1 MRPMDVSRVRGVRL
15 LQWVML
21 LALCAAPVSAQDF
34 RGSIIGRVNDSSG
47 ARLPGATVTATNTA
61 TNVGSTTTT
70 NNDGSYSILYLT
82 PGTYTVAVELAG
94 FKRIVRDA
102 VEVRI
107 GDRLTLDF
115 ALDLGRLEETVSV
128 RAESPLLN
136 LANASAGQ
144 VIDEKRISLM
154 PLSDGNPFVLSRL
167 VPGVAYTGDLK
178 FSRPFDNGGTSSIN
192 ADGSTGG
199 NEFTLD
205 GSPNMA
211 NGRRVAFVPP
221 AGAVQEFKVQTASF
235 DAADGHT
242 AGAMVNVTLKSGTNA
257 LKGESYYY
265 LRDESLS
272 ATDFFVNKS
281 GGTKPALDYKRF
293 GGSLGGPVRIPG
305 VFDGHDRTF
314 FFGALEW
321 LYDRFPEPGPQTVP
335 TAAMR
340 NGDFSALLAQ
350 GIVIYDPATAQPANG
365 RVARTAF
372 PGNIIPTN
380 RLNSIARNVLS
391 YYPESNQPGD
401 ASGRDNYFSVNP
413 RTDDFYSIST
423 RVDHRLT
430 DKQQIFVRY
439 TRNDRRE
446 SRGAIFGDVNAVVP
460 TGNFLFRKNDGVTAD
475 HVYTMSSKSLLNVRG
490 GWQRF
495 GEPNIRQHEGL
506 FDPATLGFSPA
517 VLGQFGG
524 AQYFPHFDF
533 DTLSDIGDNLAGN
546 TTHSIYSFQPT
557 YTRMMGKHSVKTG
570 YDMRLYRE
578 FGANAGRQAGDY
590 LIRNN
595 AAFTRQLDNSTSQ
608 NWQDVASFLVG
619 LPTGGSIEVNGTR
632 LNSTWYHGVFVQDD
646 WRLSNKL
653 TVNLGLRYEYEGAT
667 TDSENR
673 NVRGFDPSATLS
685 ITSAAEAAYA
695 ANPIPQVPV
704 SAFRVRGGLQFA
716 TDDQRGF
723 WNADGNNIQPRA
735 GFAYQLDQQTVL
747 RGGIGVYT
755 VPFIIAGNFQPGF
768 SQTTSLVP
776 TLDRGLT
783 FPATLSNPFPDGV
796 LAPSG
801 SSRGPDTLLAQDI
814 SRYAPLDL
822 KNSQNMRYTVNL
834 QRELP
839 GQWLLE
845 VAYAGS
851 RGWDLTTGGGG
862 AAGEID
868 FNAIPVQY
876 LSTSPVRDQATIDF
890 LAQLVT
896 NPFVNLIPGTGSN
909 GATIARSQ
917 LLRPYPQFGN
927 VRSFDDDG
935 TSEYNSAQ
943 AKIEKR
949 FTRGYTVLAAYTWSK
964 FTERVFKL
972 NPSDSGYENRLSEFD
987 VPHRVALSGI
997 WEVPFGNG
1005 RRWASGA
1012 SGISN
1017 ALIGGWSLQAIGQF
1031 QSGRPISFH
1040 DRNAYFNGDLAA
1052 LKSDYSGDSNQPVFD
1067 ISGFYFH
1074 DAAVQTNGVD
1084 DPTKQR
1090 ADSRIRLANNVRYF
1104 PSRIPGLRGQ
1114 GLNLWDISIVK
1125 QVPINGRVRAQFNVE
1140 FLNAF
1145 NHPVFNNPGTDP
1157 TAADFGKVTSQNNLP
1172 RDIQLAAKIVF

>member
-1 MRPMDVSRVRGVRL
+1 M
-15 LQWVML
+15 
-21 LALCAAPVSAQDF
+21 
-34 RGSIIGRVNDSSG
+34 
-47 ARLPGATVTATNTA
+47 
-61 TNVGSTTTT
+61 
-70 NNDGSYSILYLT
+70 
-82 PGTYTVAVELAG
+82 AG
-94 FKRIVRDA
+94 C
-102 VEVRI
+102 
-107 GDRLTLDF
+107 
-115 ALDLGRLEETVSV
+115 S
-128 RAESPLLN
+128 
-136 LANASAGQ
+136 
-144 VIDEKRISLM
+144 
-154 PLSDGNPFVLSRL
+154 
-167 VPGVAYTGDLK
+167 
-178 FSRPFDNGGTSSIN
+178 SRPTTS
-192 ADGSTGG
+192 
-199 NEFTLD
+199 
-205 GSPNMA
+205 
-211 NGRRVAFVPP
+211 
-221 AGAVQEFKVQTASF
+221 
-235 DAADGHT
+235 
-242 AGAMVNVTLKSGTNA
+242 
-257 LKGESYYY
+257 
-265 LRDESLS
+265 
-272 ATDFFVNKS
+272 
-281 GGTKPALDYKRF
+281 
-293 GGSLGGPVRIPG
+293 
-305 VFDGHDRTF
+305 
-314 FFGALEW
+314 
-321 LYDRFPEPGPQTVP
+321 
-335 TAAMR
+335 
-340 NGDFSALLAQ
+340 
-350 GIVIYDPATAQPANG
+350 
-365 RVARTAF
+365 
-372 PGNIIPTN
+372 
-380 RLNSIARNVLS
+380 
-391 YYPESNQPGD
+391 
-401 ASGRDNYFSVNP
+401 
-413 RTDDFYSIST
+413 
-423 RVDHRLT
+423 
-430 DKQQIFVRY
+430 
-439 TRNDRRE
+439 
-446 SRGAIFGDVNAVVP
+446 
-460 TGNFLFRKNDGVTAD
+460 
-475 HVYTMSSKSLLNVRG
+475 
-490 GWQRF
+490 
-495 GEPNIRQHEGL
+495 
-506 FDPATLGFSPA
+506 
-517 VLGQFGG
+517 
-524 AQYFPHFDF
+524 
-533 DTLSDIGDNLAGN
+533 
-546 TTHSIYSFQPT
+546 
-557 YTRMMGKHSVKTG
+557 
-570 YDMRLYRE
+570 
-578 FGANAGRQAGDY
+578 
-590 LIRNN
+590 
-595 AAFTRQLDNSTSQ
+595 
-608 NWQDVASFLVG
+608 
-619 LPTGGSIEVNGTR
+619 
-632 LNSTWYHGVFVQDD
+632 
-646 WRLSNKL
+646 
-653 TVNLGLRYEYEGAT
+653 
-667 TDSENR
+667 
-673 NVRGFDPSATLS
+673 
-685 ITSAAEAAYA
+685 
-695 ANPIPQVPV
+695 
-704 SAFRVRGGLQFA
+704 
-716 TDDQRGF
+716 RGF
-723 WNADGNNIQPRA
+723 WNADSNNIQPRA

-801 SSRGPDTLLAQDI
+801 SSLGPNTLLAQDI
-814 SRYAPLDL
+814 SRFAPLDL
-822 KNSQNMRYTVNL
+822 NNSQNMRYTVNL

-896 NPFVNLIPGTGSN
+896 NPFANLIPGTGSN

-972 NPSDSGYENRLSEFD
+972 NPSDSGYEKRLSEFD

-1040 DRNAYFNGDLAA
+1040 DRNVYFNGDLGA

-1145 NHPVFNNPGTDP
+1145 NHPVFNNPSTDP
-1157 TAADFGKVTSQNNLP
+1157 TTADFGKVTSQNNLP

>member
-1 MRPMDVSRVRGVRL
+1 M
-15 LQWVML
+15 
-21 LALCAAPVSAQDF
+21 
-34 RGSIIGRVNDSSG
+34 
-47 ARLPGATVTATNTA
+47 
-61 TNVGSTTTT
+61 
-70 NNDGSYSILYLT
+70 
-82 PGTYTVAVELAG
+82 
-94 FKRIVRDA
+94 
-102 VEVRI
+102 
-107 GDRLTLDF
+107 
-115 ALDLGRLEETVSV
+115 
-128 RAESPLLN
+128 
-136 LANASAGQ
+136 
-144 VIDEKRISLM
+144 
-154 PLSDGNPFVLSRL
+154 
-167 VPGVAYTGDLK
+167 
-178 FSRPFDNGGTSSIN
+178 
-192 ADGSTGG
+192 
-199 NEFTLD
+199 
-205 GSPNMA
+205 
-211 NGRRVAFVPP
+211 
-221 AGAVQEFKVQTASF
+221 
-235 DAADGHT
+235 
-242 AGAMVNVTLKSGTNA
+242 
-257 LKGESYYY
+257 
-265 LRDESLS
+265 
-272 ATDFFVNKS
+272 
-281 GGTKPALDYKRF
+281 
-293 GGSLGGPVRIPG
+293 
-305 VFDGHDRTF
+305 
-314 FFGALEW
+314 
-321 LYDRFPEPGPQTVP
+321 
-335 TAAMR
+335 
-340 NGDFSALLAQ
+340 
-350 GIVIYDPATAQPANG
+350 
-365 RVARTAF
+365 
-372 PGNIIPTN
+372 
-380 RLNSIARNVLS
+380 
-391 YYPESNQPGD
+391 
-401 ASGRDNYFSVNP
+401 
-413 RTDDFYSIST
+413 
-423 RVDHRLT
+423 DHRLT

-446 SRGAIFGDVNAVVP
+446 ARGAIFGDVNSVVP
-460 TGNFLFRKNDGVTAD
+460 TGNFLFRKNDGITAD

-632 LNSTWYHGVFVQDD
+632 LNSTWYHGLFVQDD

-673 NVRGFDPSATLS
+673 NARGFDPSATLS

-822 KNSQNMRYTVNL
+822 NNSQNMRYTVNL

-862 AAGEID
+862 QAGEID

-896 NPFVNLIPGTGSN
+896 NPLANLIPGTGSN

-964 FTERVFKL
+964 FTERVFKV
-972 NPSDSGYENRLSEFD
+972 NPSDSGYEKRLSEFD

-1017 ALIGGWSLQAIGQF
+1017 ALIGGWSLQGIGQF

-1040 DRNAYFNGDLAA
+1040 DRNAYFSGDLGA

-1125 QVPINGRVRAQFNVE
+1125 QVQINGRVRAQFNVE

-1145 NHPVFNNPGTDP
+1145 NHPVFNNPVP
-1157 TAADFGKVTSQNNLP
+1157 IPPPPISA
-1172 RDIQLAAKIVF
+1172 R